1 MTRTT
6 TATQKI
12 AIHGAPL
19 TDDIFAQAKSEK
31 IDSRELLEAVLGKP
45 NSLSERWQ
53 DAAAHIRDAYAECF
67 SELNN
72 QSNPDKEF
80 TEQAKAT
87 LHNDWHNI
95 TVQYFSRTRKAIQ
108 EKLNEKGYT
117 LPVDVPAN
125 AETQDKGLDNSLN
138 SQTMNTS
145 AKVIAGVSAATALG
159 AGAKAA
165 DSWVNRTG
173 GRSQV
178 ALGSDQLNQAEAS
191 SKRKNIKKALVFAT
205 VAAVGVAG
213 VVMAFRMGKN
223 GPSAN
228 QQR

>member
-19 TDDIFAQAKSEK
+19 ARDIFTQAKSEK
-31 IDSRELLEAVLGKP
+31 IDSSELLDAVLGRP

-53 DAAAHIRDAYAECF
+53 DAAAHIRGAYAECF
-67 SELNN
+67 SKSNN
-72 QSNPDKEF
+72 QSNKEL
-80 TEQAKAT
+80 TEQEKVA
-87 LHNDWHNI
+87 LENDWHNI
-95 TVQYFSRTRKAIQ
+95 TTQYFSGTRKAIQ
-108 EKLNEKGYT
+108 EKLNEKKYV
-117 LPVDVPAN
+117 LPVE
-125 AETQDKGLDNSLN
+125 AETQDNGLGDSSQ
-138 SQTMNTS
+138 SQTMNTT